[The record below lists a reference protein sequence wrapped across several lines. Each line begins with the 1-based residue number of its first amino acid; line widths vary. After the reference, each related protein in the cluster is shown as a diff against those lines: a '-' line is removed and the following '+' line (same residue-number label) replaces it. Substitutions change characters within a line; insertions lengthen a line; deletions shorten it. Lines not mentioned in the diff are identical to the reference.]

1 MFEDI
6 PRIELRSSGYKA
18 EVITIILKVHGSNR
32 SLFPHLRV
40 FRGGLGA
47 HIYSLALQLARVNR
61 NDLSRWRDSNS
72 RSLAS
77 NARMLTNSTT
87 SRFFV
92 RERVSRIE
100 LPSPVWQTGALTI
113 VLYPQ
118 IVKLTAPL
126 SLVLY
131 VRWANNFY
139 IADALSTN
147 LFLRCPF
154 QEDQEPWSI
163 FHWNCNSN

>member
-40 FRGGLGA
+40 FRGGLVA

-61 NDLSRWRDSNS
+61 NDLSRWRDSNT

-77 NARMLTNSTT
+77 NTRMLINST
-87 SRFFV
+87 
-92 RERVSRIE
+92 
-100 LPSPVWQTGALTI
+100 
-113 VLYPQ
+113 
-118 IVKLTAPL
+118 K
-126 SLVLY
+126 
-131 VRWANNFY
+131 
-139 IADALSTN
+139 
-147 LFLRCPF
+147 
-154 QEDQEPWSI
+154 
-163 FHWNCNSN
+163 